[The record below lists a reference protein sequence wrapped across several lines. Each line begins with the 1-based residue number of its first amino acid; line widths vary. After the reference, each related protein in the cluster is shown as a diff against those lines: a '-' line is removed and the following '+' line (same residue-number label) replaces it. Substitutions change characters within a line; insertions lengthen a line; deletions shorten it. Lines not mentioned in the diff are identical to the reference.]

1 MCLVFAVQPGSVY
14 KTMYLLLDLWH
25 SWRLQQYRM
34 WSRNRQ
40 GVTVSPSVSA
50 YVCVPSPLWLP
61 KETRA
66 HTIFTSSSERKK
78 ENKLHHFVVV
88 LLLLLLSVQH
98 LHSSPECQAHE
109 WLEDGDALTFMSP
122 EMGCGVRWGFLSVF
136 IPSNW
141 CHGFSRCE
149 ESGSQLC
156 VCVWG
161 HRRVFKNTQTH
172 CCCGMKGQIKACPL
186 FIMA

>member
-61 KETRA
+61 KETHT

-109 WLEDGDALTFMSP
+109 WLEDGDALTFMFP
-122 EMGCGVRWGFLSVF
+122 EMGCGFSFSFHTQQLMSRFQQMWREWFPAVHVCEGTEGFLKTRKHTAAVG
-136 IPSNW
+136 W
-141 CHGFSRCE
+141 KVRSRLAH
-149 ESGSQLC
+149 SLL
-156 VCVWG
+156 WP
-161 HRRVFKNTQTH
+161 R
-172 CCCGMKGQIKACPL
+172 
-186 FIMA
+186 